1 MSQRW
6 SLNEDIVVCK
16 YCTENPWAY
25 TKDADMMRYK
35 INGRAARECNDVYYV
50 AYEDGHCVGWSF
62 DGEIQIHP
70 LYKNSEVVKE

>member
-25 TKDADMMRYK
+25 ARDADMMRYR
-35 INGRAARECNDVYYV
+35 INGRAAGECNDVYYV
-50 AYEDGHCVGWSF
+50 AYEDGTV
-62 DGEIQIHP
+62 
-70 LYKNSEVVKE
+70 